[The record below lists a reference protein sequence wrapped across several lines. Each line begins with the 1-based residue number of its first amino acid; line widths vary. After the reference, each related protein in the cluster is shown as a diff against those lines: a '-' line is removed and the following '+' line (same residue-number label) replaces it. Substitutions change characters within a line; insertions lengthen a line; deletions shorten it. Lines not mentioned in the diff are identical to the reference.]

1 MITMDWIAAIS
12 FIAGILLII
21 VGIALVFNLPVIML
35 FFEKIVGIVCVIL
48 GFVALVFGWKLV
60 KSV

>member
-1 MITMDWIAAIS
+1 MDWIAAIS

-48 GFVALVFGWKLV
+48 GLVALFFGWKLV

>member
-1 MITMDWIAAIS
+1 MDWIAAIS

-21 VGIALVFNLPVIML
+21 VGIALVFNLPMIML

-48 GFVALVFGWKLV
+48 GLVALVFGWKLI

>member
-1 MITMDWIAAIS
+1 MDWIAAIS

-21 VGIALVFNLPVIML
+21 VGIALVFNLPMIML
-35 FFEKIVGIVCVIL
+35 FFEKIVGIVCVVL
-48 GFVALVFGWKLV
+48 GLVALVFGWKLV